1 MCDSERVKGG
11 SVGGGG
17 VVGGHGSASEHRWRQ
32 ITDARKELV
41 MSPRISPRSLFLAGL
56 AVLAFAIPA
65 AASAAQHGG
74 ALVFSQTRTVE
85 GVEEG
90 GLFAVHDGRQNQL
103 TENPADSEPSFSPD
117 GRTIAFAREGDVYT
131 VRPDGSGERR
141 LTNGSAIDSRPQV
154 SPNGQIVLFERR
166 SAEGRPANLYTVRV
180 GGGPATDLTP
190 GPEEASEARF
200 APDGKTIVFVRTTIA
215 GGSRVDADLYSIRPG
230 GSGLTRLTTTG
241 RVDEFDPRYFA
252 GGIVFSRG
260 NQSAGPAGY
269 ADVYTMK
276 ANGTRVK
283 PLVQGVGSAYVEDV
297 SPQGHTLIFRRDR
310 GLWVKKIGPGKA
322 KKVAELP
329 DGSQTNSVFSSD
341 GRSVATL
348 IEIREGQRL
357 MAINLANGRKSDLAE
372 AYGDEGEEAFGPVID
387 WQPVR

>member
-1 MCDSERVKGG
+1 
-11 SVGGGG
+11 
-17 VVGGHGSASEHRWRQ
+17 
-32 ITDARKELV
+32 
-41 MSPRISPRSLFLAGL
+41 MSPRMSIRSLFI
-56 AVLAFAIPA
+56 AVIALVALAIPA
-65 AASAAQHGG
+65 AASAAQHGS
-74 ALVFSQTRTVE
+74 AVVFSQHWTNE

-90 GLFAVHDGRQNQL
+90 GLFAVKAGHQNQL
-103 TENPADSEPSFSPD
+103 TEDPADTEPSFSPD
-117 GRTIAFAREGDVYT
+117 GRTIAFSRDGHIYT

-141 LTNGSAIDSRPQV
+141 LTNGSALDSRPQI
-154 SPNGQIVLFERR
+154 SPNGQIVVFERR
-166 SAEGRPANLYTVRV
+166 TAEGQPANLYTVRV

-190 GPEEASEARF
+190 GPEEATEARF
-200 APDGKTIVFVRTTIA
+200 APDGKTIVFVRATIA
-215 GGSRVDADLYSIRPG
+215 GGSRVNADLYSIRPS

-260 NQSAGPAGY
+260 DQSEGPAGY
-269 ADVYTMK
+269 ADIYTMK
-276 ANGTRVK
+276 ADGTKVK
-283 PLVQGVGSAYVEDV
+283 PLVEGVGSAYVEDV

-341 GRSVATL
+341 GKSVATL
-348 IEIREGQRL
+348 IEADHGQEL
-357 MAINLANGRKSDLAE
+357 MSINLKNGVKHDLAE
-372 AYGDEGEEAFGPVID
+372 AYGGEEGAEDTFGPVID

>member
-1 MCDSERVKGG
+1 MFV
-11 SVGGGG
+11 
-17 VVGGHGSASEHRWRQ
+17 
-32 ITDARKELV
+32 
-41 MSPRISPRSLFLAGL
+41 
-56 AVLAFAIPA
+56 AVLALLAMAIPA
-65 AASAAQHGG
+65 AASAAAHRGS
-74 ALVFSQTRTVE
+74 AVVFSQTRTVE

-90 GLFAVHDGRQNQL
+90 GLFAVKDGHQNQL
-103 TENPADSEPSFSPD
+103 TENPADAEPSFSPD
-117 GRTIAFAREGDVYT
+117 GRTIAFAREGHIYS

-141 LTNGSAIDSRPQV
+141 LTNGQVLDSRPQV
-154 SPNGQIVLFERR
+154 SPNGRVVLFERR
-166 SAEGRPANLYTVRV
+166 SAEGQPANLYTVSIE
-180 GGGPATDLTP
+180 GGPAKDLTP

-200 APDGKTIVFVRTTIA
+200 SPDGKTVVFVRTTPAA
-215 GGSRVDADLYSIRPG
+215 GRTNADLYSIRPNG
-230 GSGLTRLTTTG
+230 TGLTRLTTTG

-260 NQSAGPAGY
+260 NQSEGPAGY
-269 ADVYTMK
+269 ADIYTMK
-276 ANGTRVK
+276 RDGRRVK
-283 PLVQGVGSAYVEDV
+283 PLVEGVGSAYVEDV

-310 GLWVKKIGPGKA
+310 GLWEKKIGPGKA

-348 IEIREGQRL
+348 IETREGQQL

-372 AYGDEGEEAFGPVID
+372 AYGGEGEDAFGPVID